1 MEPHSEERAAGILFL
16 LVTPFTLEAVHE
28 ELARVLDEHTH
39 AEQQRAFV
47 VVGPGQYRIRRP
59 E

>member
-16 LVTPFTLEAVHE
+16 RVTPLVLEAVHE

-39 AEQQRAFV
+39 AE
-47 VVGPGQYRIRRP
+47 
-59 E
+59 